1 MPLRKILEDEK
12 KRLERELKESWC
24 VGVHRDITYSELEA
38 INKRRA
44 GLENWRI
51 KYV

>member
-24 VGVHRDITYSELEA
+24 VGAHRDITYKALETV
-38 INKRRA
+38 NKRLA
-44 GLENWRI
+44 GLENWKI